1 MCSCTKGLKT
11 TLQLFCFCNS
21 SFLVGETV
29 LVLRNSRERPHTSA
43 PSSHCSTFIRN
54 RKPNRNGAFDG
65 SLLIWLVTK
74 NVNES
79 RAFRHSFVSK
89 SVLPLSRAQSIMSAN
104 ALPATIVALGAAGMS
119 YCMLPHLD
127 ILFFLCPARHHVLY
141 TFSRLLLQSQG
152 TYPQFRSANWR
163 ALNPRDTSR

>member
-1 MCSCTKGLKT
+1 MFDFHS
-11 TLQLFCFCNS
+11 
-21 SFLVGETV
+21 
-29 LVLRNSRERPHTSA
+29 
-43 PSSHCSTFIRN
+43 I
-54 RKPNRNGAFDG
+54 RKPNRNGSWDG

-74 NVNES
+74 YVNGS
-79 RAFRHSFVSK
+79 RAFVTLYSLFIRPSS
-89 SVLPLSRAQSIMSAN
+89 AQPIMSAN

-119 YCMLPHLD
+119 YCMPPHLD

-163 ALNPRDTSR
+163 ALNPRDSSRRSRNQFVDTAQVTMHSFPTKSRKTPSTRQKRTLGSHPSSCKTVRFV